1 MVHAVRNPCA
11 AAVND
16 FFDMILGMSGS
27 STPDLVIRP
36 ATTADEATL
45 SQLAMRLATFDLPPW
60 RTPGEIARADAGEMI
75 QSVRAGQP
83 DNEVF
88 VAERDGLAVGCLH
101 ILSTTDFFA
110 RRHAHISVIATSEAA
125 EGTGVGRAL
134 MAHAEDWT
142 RQRQLSLLTLHVFAA
157 NTRARRFYEQAGMS
171 PEFLKYAKAVL

>member
-1 MVHAVRNPCA
+1 M
-11 AAVND
+11 ND
-16 FFDMILGMSGS
+16 FSDIIPGMSRS
-27 STPDLVIRP
+27 STTDVVIRP
-36 ATTADEATL
+36 ATIADEATL
-45 SQLAMRLATFDLPPW
+45 SALATRLATFDLPPW

-75 QSVRAGQP
+75 QSVRTRQP

-88 VAERDGLAVGCLH
+88 VAERDDVAVGCLH
-101 ILSTTDFFA
+101 ILATTDFFG
-110 RRHAHISVIATSEAA
+110 RRHAHISVIATTEAA

-134 MAHAEDWT
+134 MAYAEDWT